1 MEAKVLLLALVTVA
15 IRLFSNLSTLML
27 TGIDPRP
34 VAIKKRLAH
43 WLVSLFAAIISLF
56 LAPIVASI

>member
-1 MEAKVLLLALVTVA
+1 MEAKVLLIALMMVA
-15 IRLFSNLSTLML
+15 IRLFGNLSARML

-34 VAIKKRLAH
+34 VAIEKRLAH

-56 LAPIVASI
+56 LAPIVVSI

>member
-1 MEAKVLLLALVTVA
+1 MEAKILLLALIAVA
-15 IRLFSNLSTLML
+15 IRSFGNLSALML
-27 TGIDPRP
+27 TWIDPRP